1 MIIRLE
7 SEVNAVKVRFI
18 LWNNVKCLP
27 TLQTDPEAALEAQ
40 NGADEADK
48 DKDEWA
54 DVDDDEEGE
63 EDPGEDDDDDEGWIT
78 PSNFAQKR
86 LEMFGVEASK
96 KPEVVKVACMT
107 TDFAMQ
113 VRSIF

>member
-1 MIIRLE
+1 M
-7 SEVNAVKVRFI
+7 EV
-18 LWNNVKCLP
+18 
-27 TLQTDPEAALEAQ
+27 Q
-40 NGADEADK
+40 NGVNEA

-54 DVDDDEEGE
+54 DVDDGDDE
-63 EDPGEDDDDDEGWIT
+63 EDPAEDDDDDEGWIT
-78 PSNFAQKR
+78 PSNFSQKR

-113 VRSIF
+113 VRSFCTGIELLLQLEVLKLFSLKTKSQL